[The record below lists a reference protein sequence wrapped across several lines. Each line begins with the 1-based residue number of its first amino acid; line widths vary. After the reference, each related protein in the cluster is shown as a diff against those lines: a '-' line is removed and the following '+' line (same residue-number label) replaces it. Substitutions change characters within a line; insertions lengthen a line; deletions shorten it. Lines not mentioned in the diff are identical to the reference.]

1 MKLYPWIVVVL
12 LLAGCATEP
21 HTPAPVIERAPASKK
36 AGPAAPAR
44 KPATA
49 EKDWRPDTYTVK
61 KGDTLYSLGLEF
73 GYDHK
78 EIAQW
83 NNIPPPYRIYVG
95 QVLKLKDPKA
105 VAIPSAVQPVP
116 ATPAAPVDPDA
127 AVATPLK
134 MDAAPVARP
143 LDGSAPPPDAA
154 VPAVKSDVIPLLTE
168 PKAIK
173 EPYSVKAM
181 TVEPA
186 PKPSAAKPVTPAV
199 PEKPAVAEASKT
211 ETPKPETPKPE
222 SAKPETAPDKPAAP
236 ADDEDV
242 DWAWPAKGKVLAGYS
257 DGGSKGID
265 IAGEQGQA
273 VLAAASGKVV
283 YSGTGLRGY
292 GKLIIIK
299 HNKTYLSAYAHNSQL
314 LVKEGQAIAKG
325 QKIAE
330 MGNSDTDHVKLH
342 FEIRKLG
349 RPVDPAKYLPEDSH

>member
-1 MKLYPWIVVVL
+1 LKLYPWIIIL
-12 LLAGCATEP
+12 LLAGCATAP
-21 HTPAPVIERAPASKK
+21 QTSAPVIERAPTSKK
-36 AGPAAPAR
+36 AAPSASASK

-78 EIAQW
+78 ELAQW

-95 QVLKLKDPKA
+95 QVLRLKDPKA
-105 VAIPSAVQPVP
+105 VAITSAVQPAP
-116 ATPAAPVDPDA
+116 ATPVAPADPDA
-127 AVATPLK
+127 AVVTPLN

-143 LDGSAPPPDAA
+143 LDGSAPPIEGAPI
-154 VPAVKSDVIPLLTE
+154 KSDVIPVLTE

-173 EPYSVKAM
+173 EPYSAKAM
-181 TVEPA
+181 TAEPA
-186 PKPSAAKPVTPAV
+186 PKPVSPKPAVPAPATPEKPVAAEAPKPEAAKP
-199 PEKPAVAEASKT
+199 
-211 ETPKPETPKPE
+211 E
-222 SAKPETAPDKPAAP
+222 SSKPETAPDKPAAP

-242 DWAWPAKGKVLAGYS
+242 DWSWPAKGKVLAGYS

-273 VLAAASGKVV
+273 VLAAAPGKVV
-283 YSGTGLRGY
+283 YSGAGLRGY

-330 MGNSDTDHVKLH
+330 MGNSDTDRVKLH

-349 RPVDPAKYLPEDSH
+349 RPVDPAKYLPEDPH

>member
-1 MKLYPWIVVVL
+1 MKLYPWIIAL
-12 LLAGCATEP
+12 LLAGCATAP
-21 HTPAPVIERAPASKK
+21 QTSAPVIERAPATSKK
-36 AGPAAPAR
+36 APTTPAGKKPAAS
-44 KPATA
+44 
-49 EKDWRPDTYTVK
+49 EKDWRPATYTVK
-61 KGDTLYSLGLEF
+61 RGDTLYSLGLEF

-105 VAIPSAVQPVP
+105 AAVPSAVQPVP
-116 ATPAAPVDPDA
+116 AIQAAPVDPDA

-134 MDAAPVARP
+134 MDAAPTARP
-143 LDGSAPPPDAA
+143 LDGSAPLAEVA
-154 VPAVKSDVIPLLTE
+154 PAVKSDVIPVLTE

-173 EPYSVKAM
+173 EPYSAKAM
-181 TVEPA
+181 TVEAA
-186 PKPSAAKPVTPAV
+186 PKPVLPKPAAPAPATAEKPVA
-199 PEKPAVAEASKT
+199 A
-211 ETPKPETPKPE
+211 ETPKPEVTKSE

-242 DWAWPAKGKVLAGYS
+242 DWSWPAKGKVLAGFS

-273 VLAAASGKVV
+273 VLAAAPGKVV
-283 YSGTGLRGY
+283 YSGAGLRGY

-330 MGNSDTDHVKLH
+330 MGNSDTDRVKLH

-349 RPVDPAKYLPEDSH
+349 RPVDPAKYLPEDPH

>member
-1 MKLYPWIVVVL
+1 MKFYPWIVIL
-12 LLAGCATEP
+12 LLAGCATAP
-21 HTPAPVIERAPASKK
+21 QTSAPVIERAPASSKK
-36 AGPAAPAR
+36 PQPAPAAKKSP
-44 KPATA
+44 A
-49 EKDWRPDTYTVK
+49 EKDWRPDAYTVK

-83 NNIPPPYRIYVG
+83 NSIPPPYRIYPG

-105 VAIPSAVQPVP
+105 AALPSAVQPLP
-116 ATPAAPVDPDA
+116 APPADSDA

-134 MDAAPVARP
+134 LESAPVARP
-143 LDGSAPPPDAA
+143 LDGSAPATEAA
-154 VPAVKSDVIPLLTE
+154 PVVKSDVIPVLTE
-168 PKAIK
+168 PKALK
-173 EPYSVKAM
+173 EPYSAKAM

-186 PKPSAAKPVTPAV
+186 PRTAVAKPAAPAT
-199 PEKPAVAEASKT
+199 PEKKTVAEAPRT
-211 ETPKPETPKPE
+211 ETASPET
-222 SAKPETAPDKPAAP
+222 AKPETAPDKPAAP

-242 DWAWPAKGKVLAGYS
+242 DWSWPAKGKVLAGFS

-273 VLAAASGKVV
+273 VLAAAPGKVV

-330 MGNSDTDHVKLH
+330 MGNSDTDRVKLH

-349 RPVDPAKYLPEDSH
+349 RPVDPAKYLPESSN

>member
-1 MKLYPWIVVVL
+1 MKFYPWIIIL
-12 LLAGCATEP
+12 LLAGCATAP
-21 HTPAPVIERAPASKK
+21 QTSAPVIERAPVPSKK
-36 AGPAAPAR
+36 TQPAPAG
-44 KPATA
+44 KKAVTS

-105 VAIPSAVQPVP
+105 AMAPSAVQP
-116 ATPAAPVDPDA
+116 APAAPVDSDA

-134 MDAAPVARP
+134 MESAPVARP
-143 LDGSAPPPDAA
+143 LDGSAPAPEAA
-154 VPAVKSDVIPLLTE
+154 PVVKSDVIPVLTE

-173 EPYSVKAM
+173 EPYSAKAM

-186 PKPSAAKPVTPAV
+186 PKTTTAKPAAPAAQ
-199 PEKPAVAEASKT
+199 EKKTVAEATKEAPKT
-211 ETPKPETPKPE
+211 DTTSPET
-222 SAKPETAPDKPAAP
+222 AKPETAPDKPAAP
-236 ADDEDV
+236 SDDEAV
-242 DWAWPAKGKVLAGYS
+242 DWSWPAKGKILAGFS

-273 VLAAASGKVV
+273 VHAAAPGKVV

-330 MGNSDTDHVKLH
+330 MGNSDTDRVKLH
-342 FEIRKLG
+342 FEIRRLG
-349 RPVDPAKYLPEDSH
+349 RPVDPERYLPEGSN

>member
-1 MKLYPWIVVVL
+1 MKFYPWILVL
-12 LLAGCATEP
+12 LLAGCATQQP
-21 HTPAPVIERAPASKK
+21 TSAPVIERTPTPKK
-36 AGPAAPAR
+36 ATPSTSAK
-44 KPATA
+44 KPAPA
-49 EKDWRPDTYTVK
+49 EKDWRPDAYTVK

-83 NNIPPPYRIYVG
+83 NNIQPPYRIYVG

-105 VAIPSAVQPVP
+105 ITTTASAVQPAP
-116 ATPAAPVDPDA
+116 ATAAPADPDA
-127 AVATPLK
+127 PVVTPLK
-134 MDAAPVARP
+134 LESAPVARP
-143 LDGSAPPPDAA
+143 LDGSAPPSTT
-154 VPAVKSDVIPLLTE
+154 VPVVKSDVIPVLTE

-173 EPYSVKAM
+173 EPYSVQAM
-181 TVEPA
+181 TV
-186 PKPSAAKPVTPAV
+186 TPATQPAATKPTAPATAEKPAATETPRTEPSKLESAKSGST
-199 PEKPAVAEASKT
+199 PEKP
-211 ETPKPETPKPE
+211 
-222 SAKPETAPDKPAAP
+222 TAA
-236 ADDEDV
+236 ADDENV

-257 DGGSKGID
+257 DGGNKGID
-265 IAGEQGQA
+265 IAGELGQP
-273 VLAAASGKVV
+273 VYAAAPGKVV

-330 MGNSDTDHVKLH
+330 MGDSDTDRVKLH

-349 RPVDPAKYLPEDSH
+349 RPVDPAKYLPESSN

>member
-1 MKLYPWIVVVL
+1 MKLYPWIIVL
-12 LLAGCATEP
+12 LLAGCATDP
-21 HTPAPVIERAPASKK
+21 QTSAPVIERAPTSKK
-36 AGPAAPAR
+36 APATPTGK
-44 KPATA
+44 KPATS

-61 KGDTLYSLGLEF
+61 RGDTLYSLGLEF

-95 QVLKLKDPKA
+95 QVIKLKDPKA
-105 VAIPSAVQPVP
+105 VALPSAVQPVP
-116 ATPAAPVDPDA
+116 ATPATPVDPDA

-134 MDAAPVARP
+134 MDSAPVARP
-143 LDGSAPPPDAA
+143 LDGSAHPSEVAP
-154 VPAVKSDVIPLLTE
+154 VIKSDVIPLLTE

-173 EPYSVKAM
+173 EPYSAKAM

-186 PKPSAAKPVTPAV
+186 LKPASP
-199 PEKPAVAEASKT
+199 KPAVAAPATPEKPVVA
-211 ETPKPETPKPE
+211 ETPKPEAAKPE
-222 SAKPETAPDKPAAP
+222 TAKPETAPDKPAAP
-236 ADDEDV
+236 ADDEDI
-242 DWAWPAKGKVLAGYS
+242 DWSWPAKGKVLAGYS

-273 VLAAASGKVV
+273 VLAAAPGKVV

-330 MGNSDTDHVKLH
+330 MGNSDTDRVKLH

-349 RPVDPAKYLPEDSH
+349 RPVDPAKYLPEDPH

>member
-1 MKLYPWIVVVL
+1 LKLYPWIIVL
-12 LLAGCATEP
+12 LLVGCATDP
-21 HTPAPVIERAPASKK
+21 QTSAPVIERAPTAKK
-36 AGPAAPAR
+36 PAPSTPTGKKPAAS
-44 KPATA
+44 

-61 KGDTLYSLGLEF
+61 RGDTLYSLGLEF
-73 GYDHK
+73 GFDHK

-105 VAIPSAVQPVP
+105 LATPSAVQPVP
-116 ATPAAPVDPDA
+116 ATPAEPADPDA

-134 MDAAPVARP
+134 MDSAPVARP
-143 LDGSAPPPDAA
+143 LDGNAHPAEVA
-154 VPAVKSDVIPLLTE
+154 PAVKSDVIPVLTE

-173 EPYSVKAM
+173 EPYSAKAM
-181 TVEPA
+181 TVEAA
-186 PKPSAAKPVTPAV
+186 PKPAAPAPATPEKPVATEAPKVEAAKP
-199 PEKPAVAEASKT
+199 
-211 ETPKPETPKPE
+211 E
-222 SAKPETAPDKPAAP
+222 STKPETAPDKPAAP

-242 DWAWPAKGKVLAGYS
+242 DWSWPAKGKVLAGFS

-273 VLAAASGKVV
+273 VLAAAPGKVV
-283 YSGTGLRGY
+283 YSGAGLRGY

-330 MGNSDTDHVKLH
+330 MGNSDTDRVKLH

-349 RPVDPAKYLPEDSH
+349 RPVDPAKYLPENPH